1 MILHELL
8 IDPAVFLHKHLVSFV
23 ITLDSR
29 IFVELDMSF
38 LTCSYLAERQLT
50 WFPYKSTRCEFKMSF
65 FSEMCKG

>member
-29 IFVELDMSF
+29 IFVELDIVILNMLIPGRAPTHLVSVQK
-38 LTCSYLAERQLT
+38 Y
-50 WFPYKSTRCEFKMSF
+50 
-65 FSEMCKG
+65 

>member
-29 IFVELDMSF
+29 IFVELDIVILNM
-38 LTCSYLAERQLT
+38 LIPGRVPTHLVLGVNL
-50 WFPYKSTRCEFKMSF
+50 KMSF
-65 FSEMCKG
+65 FSEMCKE